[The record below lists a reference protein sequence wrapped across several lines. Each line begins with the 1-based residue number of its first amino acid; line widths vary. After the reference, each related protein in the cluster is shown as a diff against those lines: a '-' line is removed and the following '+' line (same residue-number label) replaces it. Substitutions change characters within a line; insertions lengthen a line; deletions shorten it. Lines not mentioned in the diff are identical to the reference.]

1 MSNQDK
7 QSTLMRGIQILE
19 HIVSKE
25 QPVSSAYLADELD
38 LPKPTVHRIAQQL
51 EQHGLLRRE
60 LGGRSFVGGK
70 RLQKLA
76 AAAMRNSIYGAHRA
90 VIMKEL
96 SEEVG
101 ETCNL
106 TMLDGKEIVYL
117 DRVESNWPFRIHLPI
132 GSHLPLHC
140 TATGKLFLANMQKS
154 NRRRLLYGAPLAR
167 YTDLTIC
174 DPDILEQQLQQI
186 KQDGV
191 GCDTGEYLDGMVAV
205 AVPVI
210 NEDAKMNLALAIHSP
225 SARKSLDELRQYLP
239 LLRAAAGRLA
249 ALEDGHEG

>member
-1 MSNQDK
+1 MSTQEK
-7 QSTLMRGIQILE
+7 QSTLIRGIQILE
-19 HIVSKE
+19 HIVAKE
-25 QPVSSAYLADELD
+25 QPVSSVYIANELG

-51 EQHGLLRRE
+51 EQHGLIKRE

-70 RLQKLA
+70 RLQNLA
-76 AAAMRNSIYGAHRA
+76 TATMRNSTYGAHRK
-90 VIMKEL
+90 VVMREL
-96 SEEVG
+96 SEEVD

-106 TMLDGKEIVYL
+106 TMLAGNEIVYL
-117 DRVESNWPFRIHLPI
+117 DRVESNWPFRIHLPV

-154 NRRRLLYGAPLAR
+154 NRSGLIHGAPLAR
-167 YTDLTIC
+167 YTDLTIS
-174 DPDILEQQLQQI
+174 DPEVLEQQLQQI

-191 GCDTGEYLDGMVAV
+191 GCDTGEYLDGMVAI

-210 NEDAKMNLALAIHSP
+210 NGNGKMDLALAIHSP

-249 ALEDGHEG
+249 ALESDSKE

>member
-1 MSNQDK
+1 MSKQEK
-7 QSTLMRGIQILE
+7 QSTLIRGIQILE
-19 HIVSKE
+19 HIVAKE
-25 QPVSSAYLADELD
+25 QPVSSAYLADELS

-76 AAAMRNSIYGAHRA
+76 LATMGNSTFGAHRA
-90 VIMKEL
+90 VILREL
-96 SEEVG
+96 SEQVG

-140 TATGKLFLANMQKS
+140 TATGKLFLANMQKA
-154 NRRRLLYGAPLAR
+154 NRRRLVHGVSLTR
-167 YTDLTIC
+167 YTELTIC
-174 DPDILEQQLQQI
+174 DPDKLENQLQKI

-191 GCDTGEYLDGMVAV
+191 GYDAGEYLDGMVAV

-210 NEDAKMNLALAIHSP
+210 NENAKMNLALAIHSP
-225 SARKSLDELRQYLP
+225 SSRKSLDELRQYLP
-239 LLRAAAGRLA
+239 LLRKAAGHLA
-249 ALEDGHEG
+249 ALEADD